1 MDAKILAIGHWL
13 PDLVERAGVQRPI
26 AVEAVGPS
34 ALAARATHH
43 AWRRTGLGRDVVDC
57 IIFATM
63 TPDVTFPGAACYL
76 QNELGC
82 ETVPALDVRSQCTG
96 FLVALSIA
104 QHFVASGQYRG
115 VLVAG
120 GEVHSSGL
128 EYERYPEVARLFGDG
143 AGVFLIGPGKAA
155 IRSIVLHADGRHH
168 RKFWCEYPASRQHP
182 VRMTREDFGLDKHFP
197 VLDFQ
202 AVAEF
207 GREHLPAV
215 VNEALDRGGLRA
227 SEADAVVL
235 SHVLPEVA
243 HDAARTLRLS
253 PEQTI
258 VPSERYGHLTAAAL
272 PVAVSEALEAGR
284 LRAGSKVVLAACG
297 AGFAWGAAVVEL

>member
-1 MDAKILAIGHWL
+1 MNARIVAIGHCL
-13 PDLVERAGVQRPI
+13 PEVVDCAGIARPI
-26 AVEAVGPS
+26 AREPIGPS
-34 ALAARATHH
+34 TLAVRATHH
-43 AWRRTGLGRDVVDC
+43 ALQRSGLDQDVIDC

-76 QNELGC
+76 QSELGC
-82 ETVPALDVRSQCTG
+82 GTVPALDVRSQCTG

-104 QHFVASGQYRG
+104 QHFVASGQYKG

-128 EYERYPEVARLFGDG
+128 EYERHAEVAQLFGDG
-143 AGVFLIGPGKAA
+143 AGVFLLGPGSAA
-155 IRSIVLHADGRHH
+155 IRGIVLHADGRHH
-168 RKFWCEYPASRQHP
+168 RKFWCEYPSSRQHP

-197 VLDFQ
+197 VLDLG

-207 GREHLPAV
+207 GRDVLPAV
-215 VNEALDRGGLRA
+215 VNEAADRAGIRA

-243 HDAARTLRLS
+243 RDAARTLKLS
-253 PEQTI
+253 LEQTV
-258 VPSERYGHLTAAAL
+258 VPSEQHGHLTAAAL
-272 PVAVSEALEAGR
+272 PVAVSEAVEAGR
-284 LRAGSKVVLAACG
+284 LRVGSQVVLAACG